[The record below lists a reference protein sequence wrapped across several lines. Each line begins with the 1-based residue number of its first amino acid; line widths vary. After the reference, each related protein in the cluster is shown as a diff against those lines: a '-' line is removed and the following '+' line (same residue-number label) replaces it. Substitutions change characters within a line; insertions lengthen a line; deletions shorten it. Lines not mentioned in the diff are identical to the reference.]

1 MNMNKQDKYN
11 PDVNKKYDQITKE
24 RDNLH
29 FNFTNQVYKGIT
41 NNFPTN
47 VNKPED
53 LQIKVDEPNYDDI
66 KSKMED
72 ALKEREREKIEQEK
86 LLKNLSEKSIQKKMI
101 ISSEKTSNVIE
112 SHQDMKVSYQKFT
125 VKKED
130 KLLKEK
136 QMLNDVFDLI
146 NKI

>member
-1 MNMNKQDKYN
+1 
-11 PDVNKKYDQITKE
+11 
-24 RDNLH
+24 
-29 FNFTNQVYKGIT
+29 
-41 NNFPTN
+41 
-47 VNKPED
+47 
-53 LQIKVDEPNYDDI
+53 
-66 KSKMED
+66 
-72 ALKEREREKIEQEK
+72 
-86 LLKNLSEKSIQKKMI
+86 MI
-101 ISSEKTSNVIE
+101 ISSEKTSTVIE